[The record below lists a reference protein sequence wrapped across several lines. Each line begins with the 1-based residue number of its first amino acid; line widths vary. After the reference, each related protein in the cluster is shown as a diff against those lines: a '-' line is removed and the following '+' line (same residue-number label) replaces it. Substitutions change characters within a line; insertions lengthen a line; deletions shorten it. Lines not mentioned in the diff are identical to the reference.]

1 MNDIIGKK
9 VKWTVEWPSKSV
21 TFYGTIIDKIE
32 ANKDPKTTHPEINIP
47 TGATSDETF
56 IIKVHKSVETTT
68 RSENEY
74 KRLSS
79 HKFKIVE
86 S

>member
-9 VKWTVEWPSKSV
+9 VKWTVEWPSKST
-21 TFYGTIIDKIE
+21 TFYGTIIGKVE
-32 ANKDPKTTHPEINIP
+32 ADKDPKTTHPGLKIP

-56 IIKVHKSVETTT
+56 IVKVHQSVETTT
-68 RSENEY
+68 MSENEY
-74 KRLSS
+74 KRLLP
-79 HKFKIVE
+79 HKFEIVE